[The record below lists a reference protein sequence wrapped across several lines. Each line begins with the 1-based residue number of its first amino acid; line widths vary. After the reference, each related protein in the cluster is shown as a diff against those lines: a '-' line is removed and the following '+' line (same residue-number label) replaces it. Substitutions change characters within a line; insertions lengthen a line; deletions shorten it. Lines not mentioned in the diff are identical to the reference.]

1 MAVKTKKH
9 THDSLVVLQKSLSSN
24 SRRQQHPCIRNENKV
39 YARHTVQ
46 SLEIDV
52 FVQCYALIVVH
63 ATIGLDTMH
72 YIQLQCNTR

>member
-1 MAVKTKKH
+1 
-9 THDSLVVLQKSLSSN
+9 
-24 SRRQQHPCIRNENKV
+24 
-39 YARHTVQ
+39 VQ

-72 YIQLQCNTR
+72 YIQLQCNTSKVIVTRVHSASFRMQRLMPVHTADKDKTRLSSLVRVGGVN